1 MEVVMN
7 ATQTT
12 ALPRCGTENPR
23 YRAGSPARY
32 RPALRVVYRAE
43 GPVVTASSVPASSV
57 VPHSVPVS
65 SALLL
70 AATPAAIPARPAMSP
85 SPAASP
91 LRLTRRGRIVVA
103 VLAAL
108 LVAGLSLIVA
118 GAAQATS
125 HTAAPR
131 ATGADLARVVVLPG
145 QSLWSVAESAD
156 PRADTRLVIQRITQL
171 NRLASDTVFAGQR
184 LWVPRS

>member
-1 MEVVMN
+1 
-7 ATQTT
+7 
-12 ALPRCGTENPR
+12 
-23 YRAGSPARY
+23 
-32 RPALRVVYRAE
+32 
-43 GPVVTASSVPASSV
+43 
-57 VPHSVPVS
+57 VS
-65 SALLL
+65 SAVPL
-70 AATPAAIPARPAMSP
+70 AATPAAIPARPAVSP

-103 VLAAL
+103 VMAAL

-131 ATGADLARVVVLPG
+131 ATGATLARVVVLPG
-145 QSLWSVAESAD
+145 QSLWSVAETAD
-156 PRADTRLVIQRITQL
+156 PRVDTRLVIHQITQL
-171 NRLASDTVFAGQR
+171 NGLTSDTVFAGQR